1 MLQIAVDIVL
11 LEYGLDI
18 DRVDLVRALLI
29 ALEQPD
35 SLERWLQGERVFES
49 ARITFP
55 MMVSAT
61 EVVRM
66 AVMNHGIEQ
75 AASTKRELAT

>member
-1 MLQIAVDIVL
+1 
-11 LEYGLDI
+11 
-18 DRVDLVRALLI
+18 
-29 ALEQPD
+29 
-35 SLERWLQGERVFES
+35 
-49 ARITFP
+49 
-55 MMVSAT
+55 MVSAT